1 MNPELDAALDVFE
14 NLLGELEY
22 NNKVTI
28 QDKEYYTQLW
38 RKRMEQQI
46 ALVNFELDHK

>member
-1 MNPELDAALDVFE
+1 MNPELEAALDVFE

-22 NNKVTI
+22 DSNVAI

-38 RKRMEQQI
+38 RKKMEQQI